1 MAGELL
7 DAQSADSAA
16 QSPADVFSIGC
27 LALECATAIRC
38 EVGKSTPAPFKLAEG
53 GPSWSALRQGELPR
67 LTSTVES
74 SLAAAHPGPGWTYN
88 RSATLAKMLMTSMAA
103 TPSDRP
109 TCAELVNMCA
119 DELDL
124 APLSLQGAAAEPLTM
139 DCYLMAEA
147 SDNYDE
153 HVSEGTGS
161 AKLPMPPCE
170 ANGRTFELKRRPS
183 LRIILNKRIISARA
197 TSSSCVQE
205 AAVKFKT

>member
-1 MAGELL
+1 
-7 DAQSADSAA
+7 
-16 QSPADVFSIGC
+16 
-27 LALECATAIRC
+27 
-38 EVGKSTPAPFKLAEG
+38 
-53 GPSWSALRQGELPR
+53 
-67 LTSTVES
+67 
-74 SLAAAHPGPGWTYN
+74 
-88 RSATLAKMLMTSMAA
+88 
-103 TPSDRP
+103 
-109 TCAELVNMCA
+109 
-119 DELDL
+119 
-124 APLSLQGAAAEPLTM
+124 
-139 DCYLMAEA
+139 MAEA